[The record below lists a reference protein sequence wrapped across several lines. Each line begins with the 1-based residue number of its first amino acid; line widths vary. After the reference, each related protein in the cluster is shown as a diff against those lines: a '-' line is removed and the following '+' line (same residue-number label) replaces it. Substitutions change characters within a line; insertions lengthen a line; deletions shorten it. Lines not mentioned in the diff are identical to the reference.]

1 MKILR
6 KGKPHKTARESYR
19 HVIGDN
25 GEDIQE
31 YSSSSSYTRKFS
43 ENLNPEFN
51 PFKRMKRN
59 LLEMPTGPGAGIKR
73 FNYYKDRRD
82 KQINILK

>member
-1 MKILR
+1 MLIKR
-6 KGKPHKTARESYR
+6 KNKPHRTSHESYK
-19 HVIGDN
+19 HVIGNN

-31 YSSSSSYTRKFS
+31 YSSSSSYRNFS
-43 ENLNPEFN
+43 ENLNPELN
-51 PFKRMKRN
+51 PFKRMKKN

-82 KQINILK
+82 KQVNTLK